1 MSDAHT
7 SPVTVTALELKA
19 LNDWMRE
26 PDFAEN
32 FSLEDIS
39 DWINRRPIHTTARLV
54 GHAQSPAADGFVLVP
69 QAALAWLNGEAPDP
83 DGKWFGDDE
92 EVNEQTPTK
101 FYRKYWWRSK
111 FRELCAV
118 SSTDRAELPFHQE
131 TMTGLDA
138 LTIRTPVSRRDSG
151 GSDG

>member
-54 GHAQSPAADGFVLVP
+54 GDAQSPRDAVIEECARHLEQEADLATNSLHCGDNSQTIAAVHRVSRTYYEAAKSIRDLVVTSTHSEAADEP
-69 QAALAWLNGEAPDP
+69 
-83 DGKWFGDDE
+83 K
-92 EVNEQTPTK
+92 
-101 FYRKYWWRSK
+101 
-111 FRELCAV
+111 
-118 SSTDRAELPFHQE
+118 
-131 TMTGLDA
+131 
-138 LTIRTPVSRRDSG
+138 G
-151 GSDG
+151 GQ